1 MKRYLYFF
9 LITILFS
16 GCSNFFLNPLNKGE
30 KLFKQEKYEE
40 AKGEFIKAMK
50 DKDSQYKAKIY
61 LGRIYAIQGDVKKA
75 IEILEEARDSALN
88 APDAYFYLG
97 VVYQLDSR
105 YRDAEKALDKL
116 SNLPGYGKGWSIA
129 PVMPPAG
136 VGAGEPL
143 KPGRRDFLIKVLK
156 GKAFK

>member
-9 LITILFS
+9 LIAILLS
-16 GCSNFFLNPLNKGE
+16 GCGNFFLSPLGKGE
-30 KLFKQEKYEE
+30 NLFKQEKYEE
-40 AKGEFIKAMK
+40 AKNEFVKAIKT
-50 DKDSQYKAKIY
+50 KDSQYEAKIY
-61 LGRIYAIQGDVKKA
+61 LGRIYAIEGNLKKA
-75 IEILEEARDSALN
+75 IEILEEARDSAPEV
-88 APDAYFYLG
+88 PDAYFYLG

-116 SNLPGYGKGWSIA
+116 SNLPGYGKSWSIA